1 MEGQLGRSK
10 KSLMLRGLNENHNH
24 DLKAIFKNA
33 ATRASSC
40 GGPFEDFYQ
49 AQMAKGMVK
58 REGRGVALF
67 LSFFRLSRGK
77 TYPMG
82 VLLELAPEPEVSTRI
97 TPD

>member
-1 MEGQLGRSK
+1 
-10 KSLMLRGLNENHNH
+10 MLRGLNENHNH
-24 DLKAIFKNA
+24 DLKAIFKSA

-40 GGPFEDFYQ
+40 AGPFQDFYK
-49 AQMAKGMVK
+49 ALLAKGRKK
-58 REGRGVALF
+58 REGRGVAL
-67 LSFFRLSRGK
+67 LSFFPLSPGK